1 MDSVTEKIYGEL
13 RHLARSFMRKER
25 RNHTLTPTELFH
37 EAYFRVYPRLSD
49 APGQGSDIRAMFAI
63 AMRRVLIDHARK
75 RNRRNN
81 ILPRTYTDPDQCV
94 NSTYLDPDRLAI
106 ERIAMLEEVFDEFSR
121 QYPEHAKIVTLKI
134 YDQLSIDKIADTVGL
149 SQATVMRRW
158 TLAKAIL
165 MREIQKRDRG

>member
-1 MDSVTEKIYGEL
+1 MDSVTEKLYGEL

-37 EAYFRVYPRLSD
+37 EAYFRVQPRLS
-49 APGQGSDIRAMFAI
+49 AAAGQVSDIRAMFAI
-63 AMRRVLIDHARK
+63 AMRRVLIDYARK

-81 ILPRTYTDPDQCV
+81 ILPRTYIDPDQCG
-94 NSTYLDPDRLAI
+94 NPAYLDPDRLAI

-134 YDQLSIDKIADTVGL
+134 YDQLSIDKIADTLGL
-149 SQATVMRRW
+149 SQATIMRRW
-158 TLAKAIL
+158 ALAKAML
-165 MREIQKRDRG
+165 MREIQKRDRE

>member
-1 MDSVTEKIYGEL
+1 MDSVTEKLYGEL
-13 RHLARSFMRKER
+13 RHLARSFMRGER

-37 EAYFRVYPRLSD
+37 EAYFRVYPRLSA

-75 RNRRNN
+75 RNRRNG

-94 NSTYLDPDRLAI
+94 NSTCLDPDRLAL
-106 ERIAMLEEVFDEFSR
+106 ERIAMLEDVFEEFSR
-121 QYPEHAKIVTLKI
+121 QHPEHAKIVSLRM
-134 YDQLSIDKIADTVGL
+134 YDQLTNEKIADTLGL
-149 SQATVMRRW
+149 SHATVHRRW
-158 TLAKAIL
+158 TLAKAML